1 MKNSVMGSDKVYFLS
16 NNQTCEMV
24 NLSISTINRMVRE
37 GSFPKKV
44 KLSPNRVG
52 FRLSDV
58 EKWVGGVR

>member
-16 NNQTCEMV
+16 NDQTCEMV

>member
-1 MKNSVMGSDKVYFLS
+1 MKNSVMGLDKVYFLS

-24 NLSISTINRMVRE
+24 NLSISTINRMVKE